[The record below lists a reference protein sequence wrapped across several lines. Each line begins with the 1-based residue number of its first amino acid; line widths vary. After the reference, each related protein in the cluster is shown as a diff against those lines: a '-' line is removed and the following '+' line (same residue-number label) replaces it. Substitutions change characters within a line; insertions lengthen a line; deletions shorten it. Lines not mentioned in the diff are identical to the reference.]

1 MILQRTDVTKGA
13 QSSRRLV
20 ILLHGWWASLPH
32 FSIADAR
39 DTIRETMPDADLLEP
54 SYRSHIAA
62 NTDPIAV
69 AEELADVIE
78 FACDERRMASDAQEY
93 EEIILIGY
101 SLGSLIVRKAFV
113 LGAMSRTADDAAFA
127 VERKYKW
134 PRKVS
139 RIILLAGINNG
150 WSLSPKPKRFS
161 LLLYVMYRLL
171 YPLTFVFSIGRLI
184 RSFHRGS
191 RFVENLR
198 IQWHRLEKMHEMPPV
213 IQLTGTEE
221 DVVTEEDMVDV
232 RFCRNFIFLH
242 VPRTGHMNAANF
254 RQHRIGQFRR
264 NRFVG
269 ALTHSIRDLRQEQDI
284 EPQQLLK
291 NVTDPTITDVVFLI
305 HGIRDYGDWTQK
317 VGDAIDSIA
326 KIEKRR
332 VVVYRPAYERF
343 PLLGFLL
350 TPERMRKV
358 RWFIDQYTQ
367 AIAKFPQA
375 NIHFIGHSNGTY
387 LLAKSLEL
395 YPDCYFSNVIF
406 TGSVVRRSFPWDRII
421 SQKRVVR
428 LRNDMAVDDLV
439 VAVFPRFFEQLSEV
453 TRVKISDIGSGGV
466 YGFQDNSGKR
476 YEVRLRG
483 SHGAALAAEN
493 HDSMA
498 RWVLDIDEQPLH
510 SSGVVRV
517 EAVPAKTQWA
527 SAFCWVVWLVL
538 LAMPLTAIAVLSLS
552 WFYLFPDFLA
562 VADKSFIDW
571 VRHLRPPFAPVV
583 LPTIGIGFCFWW
595 LLKTV

>member
-1 MILQRTDVTKGA
+1 MILQRTEVTKGA
-13 QSSRRLV
+13 QGSRRLV
-20 ILLHGWWASLPH
+20 VLLHGWWASLPH

-39 DTIRETMPDADLLEP
+39 DTIREVLPDADLLEP
-54 SYRSHIAA
+54 RYRSHIAA
-62 NTDPIAV
+62 NTDPVTV
-69 AEELADVIE
+69 AEELTSVIE
-78 FACDERRMASDAQEY
+78 FAFEERRIAADAQEY
-93 EEIILIGY
+93 EDVILIGY
-101 SLGSLIVRKAFV
+101 SLGSLIIRKAYI
-113 LGAMSRTADDAAFA
+113 LAAMSRTADDNAFR

-171 YPLTFVFSIGRLI
+171 YPLVFVFPAGRLI
-184 RSFHRGS
+184 RSFHKGS

-198 IQWHRLEKMHEMPPV
+198 IQWHRLEKNQNIPPV

-242 VPRTGHMNAANF
+242 VPRTGHMYAANF
-254 RQHRIGQFRR
+254 RQSRIGPFRR
-264 NRFVG
+264 NRFIT
-269 ALTHSIRDLRQEQDI
+269 ALTKPIGDLRQEQDM
-284 EPQQLLK
+284 EPQRLLN

-317 VGDAIDSIA
+317 VGEAIDLIA
-326 KIEKRR
+326 KSHRRR

-350 TPERMRKV
+350 TLERIRKV
-358 RWFIDQYTQ
+358 QWFIDQYTQ

-375 NIHFIGHSNGTY
+375 RIHFIGHSNGTY

-395 YPDCYFSNVIF
+395 YPDCHFHNVVF

-421 SQKRVVR
+421 GQNRVAR
-428 LRNDMAVDDLV
+428 LRNDMAVDDFV
-439 VAVFPRFFEQLSEV
+439 VAVFPRFFEQFSEV
-453 TRVKISDIGSGGV
+453 TRVQVSDIGSGGV
-466 YGFQDNSGKR
+466 YGFHDNSGKR

-493 HDSMA
+493 HNSLA
-498 RWVLDIDEQPLH
+498 RWVLDIDELPFQ

-517 EAVPAKTQWA
+517 EAVPAATQWA

-538 LAMPLTAIAVLSLS
+538 LTMPLMTVALLSFA
-552 WFYLFPDFLA
+552 WFWLCPDFLA
-562 VADKSFIDW
+562 VANNTFVDW
-571 VRHLRPPFAPVV
+571 VRHLHPPYAPVV
-583 LPTIGIGFCFWW
+583 LPAIGTGFCFWW
-595 LLKTV
+595 LLKTI